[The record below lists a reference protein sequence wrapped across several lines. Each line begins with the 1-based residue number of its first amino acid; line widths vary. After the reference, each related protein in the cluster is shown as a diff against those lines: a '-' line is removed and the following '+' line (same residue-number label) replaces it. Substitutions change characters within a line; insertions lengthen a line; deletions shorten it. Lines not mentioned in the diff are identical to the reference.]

1 MRTVGVAGF
10 GVGCEVRPPLLLP
23 PVFTVLPELLLPP
36 LFTEGFGFQPV
47 LPVLLL
53 PPVLLPPP
61 LRVVEVALP
70 VDLPPPVRTV
80 LLRFETRVMSSSES
94 CGVRGTYSKALRCR
108 Q

>member
-10 GVGCEVRPPLLLP
+10 GVGWLVLPPLLLP

-36 LFTEGFGFQPV
+36 VFTEGFGFQPV

-94 CGVRGTYSKALRCR
+94 FGV
-108 Q
+108 

>member
-1 MRTVGVAGF
+1 
-10 GVGCEVRPPLLLP
+10 
-23 PVFTVLPELLLPP
+23 
-36 LFTEGFGFQPV
+36 
-47 LPVLLL
+47 
-53 PPVLLPPP
+53 

-94 CGVRGTYSKALRCR
+94 CGVRGPYSKALHCR